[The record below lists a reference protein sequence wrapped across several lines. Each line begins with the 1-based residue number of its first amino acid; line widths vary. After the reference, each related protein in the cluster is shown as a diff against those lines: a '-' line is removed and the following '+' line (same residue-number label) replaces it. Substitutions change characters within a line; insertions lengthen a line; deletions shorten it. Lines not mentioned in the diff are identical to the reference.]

1 MADSKANFKWMTK
14 DLPQR
19 VDIAVDRIITNF
31 NAKIAADIFK
41 IMTKLTQGFTQSEKP
56 STKEVRAIASLI
68 LESLMKIE
76 NGDTRNFLI
85 EVASTIVDFSDK
97 NIIAAE
103 LKQQVKDAAAATEA
117 SRALRE
123 PTGVATLSIAEGDN
137 EHETKFPTLTLKV
150 PYPVK
155 HNTSSGGRRSRSN
168 IRRSSYK
175 RSNNK
180 SRAKKLK
187 RFISRKYRLIN

>member
-31 NAKIAADIFK
+31 NDKIAADIFK
-41 IMTKLTQGFTQSEKP
+41 VMTKLTQGFTQNEKP

-103 LKQQVKDAAAATEA
+103 LKQQQKDAAAATEA
-117 SRALRE
+117 SRALRK

-137 EHETKFPTLTLKV
+137 EHETKFPT
-150 PYPVK
+150 P
-155 HNTSSGGRRSRSN
+155 SSGGRRSRSN